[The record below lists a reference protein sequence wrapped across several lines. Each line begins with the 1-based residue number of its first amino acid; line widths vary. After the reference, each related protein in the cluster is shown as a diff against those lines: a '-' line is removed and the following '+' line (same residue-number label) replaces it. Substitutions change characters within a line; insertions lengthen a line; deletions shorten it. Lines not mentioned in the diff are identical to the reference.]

1 MSGKGAMAISR
12 PNRRA
17 LLAGMGATLVPRA
30 GQAASWAEGANALRI
45 LVIKSER
52 KLMLVRAGK
61 AIFTFPIALGSHPKG
76 PKRQEG
82 DGRTPEGN
90 YVIDRFDSGS
100 YFHRALHISYPN
112 AADRRRALAMGVDPG
127 GRIEIHGLPPG
138 YETLDPG
145 RFEKDWT
152 DGCISVS
159 NRAIELLWR
168 NVGLGTPITIRA

>member
-1 MSGKGAMAISR
+1 MSGKGAMAMSR
-12 PNRRA
+12 LDRRMF
-17 LLAGMGATLVPRA
+17 LAGMGATLVPSA
-30 GQAASWAEGANALRI
+30 SQAASWADGANALRI

-52 KLMLVRAGK
+52 RLMLIRAGK
-61 AIFTFPIALGSHPKG
+61 AILTFPIALGSHPKG

-82 DGRTPEGN
+82 DGRTPEGD

-112 AADRRRALAMGVDPG
+112 EQDIRRARAMGVDPG

-138 YETLDPG
+138 YEGYDP
-145 RFEKDWT
+145 RAFARDWT
-152 DGCISVS
+152 DGCISAS
-159 NRAIELLWR
+159 DRAIELLWR